1 MGKERPGDDTDPSH
15 TRDHL
20 ANERTYLA
28 WLRTSA
34 NVMALGLAVA
44 KFVEGSRIR
53 SLAAGALL
61 MAVGATGLAYSAVR
75 YRNAA
80 ADIRHERLRAAG
92 RTGGPLAAGAVLTVA
107 LAAALLLLW

>member
-1 MGKERPGDDTDPSH
+1 MGKVHGGDDTDPSH
-15 TRDHL
+15 ARDHL

-44 KFVEGSRIR
+44 KFIEYGHTR
-53 SLAAGALL
+53 SLAAGTLL
-61 MAVGATGLAYSAVR
+61 MAVGAAGLAYAAVR

-80 ADIRHERLRAAG
+80 ADIRQERLSIAG
-92 RTGGPLAAGAVLTVA
+92 RTGGPLAAGVVLTVA
-107 LAAALLLLW
+107 LATALLLLW

>member
-34 NVMALGLAVA
+34 NVMALGLAAA
-44 KFVEGSRIR
+44 KFLEGSRTR

-80 ADIRHERLRAAG
+80 ADIRYERLRAAG